1 MAKTTRFEDYRDR
14 YPNVRFEKSP
24 DGVLLMQ
31 LHTDGQSL
39 HWNTAAHDALP
50 DALADVAGD
59 RDLSVVILTG
69 TGDDFLASYGTARAE
84 AAAESTRDLGA
95 EYWDHQGWTGR
106 NRHLHMLDVQVPMIA
121 AVNGPVTIH
130 SELPIMCD
138 IVLAS
143 EEAYFQDSAH
153 FPRGIVPGDGVHTV
167 WPIAIGR
174 NRARYF
180 LLTGQ
185 KISARQALDW
195 GAVNEVLPK
204 DQVLN
209 RAFELAHQLAKCPPL
224 TLRMTRAVLVQEFRR
239 AAVNDL
245 SFAQIQELYG
255 LRHFF
260 PIRRFGEPL
269 DRSWDDPDL
278 FADDEER

>member
-1 MAKTTRFEDYRDR
+1 MPKATRFEDYCDR

-31 LHTDGQSL
+31 LHTDGGSL

-59 RDLSVVILTG
+59 RDLSVVIFTG
-69 TGDDFLASYGTARAE
+69 TGESFLSSYGTPRAE
-84 AAAESTRDLGA
+84 AASEVSRDLGA
-95 EYWDHQGWTGR
+95 EFWDHQGWTGR
-106 NRHLHMLDVQVPMIA
+106 NRHLNMLDVGVPMIA

-138 IVLAS
+138 IVLAA
-143 EEAYFQDSAH
+143 EDAYFQDAAH

-167 WPIAIGR
+167 WPIVIGR
-174 NRARYF
+174 NRARYY

-185 KISARQALDW
+185 KISAHQAMEW

-204 DQVLN
+204 ERVLD
-209 RAFELAHQLAKCPPL
+209 RAWELAHQLARCPPI

-245 SFAQIQELYG
+245 ASAQIQELYG
-255 LRHFF
+255 LRNFF
-260 PIRRFGEPL
+260 PIRRFGEAL
-269 DRSWDDPDL
+269 DRPWNDPDL
-278 FADDEER
+278 FADNEGG